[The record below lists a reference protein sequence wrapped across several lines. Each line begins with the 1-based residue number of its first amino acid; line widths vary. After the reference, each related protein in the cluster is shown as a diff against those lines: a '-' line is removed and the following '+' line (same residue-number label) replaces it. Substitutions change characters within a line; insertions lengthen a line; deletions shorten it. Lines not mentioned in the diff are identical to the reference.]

1 MAKLAIVIPTYHT
14 VSTAFFTNFLG
25 LDRKGVTITSTIVS
39 QGVYVAAAMRGFRE
53 DLLREDKHFDR
64 MLVIEADMILPR
76 DALQKH
82 ASYTEPIVGGAYFM
96 HHYPYAPI
104 FTAPDDT
111 NKYHRTWDIN
121 ELAHM
126 LDNPAL
132 YESGNIG
139 FGCTSIRRDVLEDW
153 PADEPSF
160 ANLLGRTADGR
171 ACELGHDV
179 AFHLRARALG
189 WKSFVDTSLL
199 CGQLTETTVTVA
211 EHDRAFANVVK
222 EMQEGKPQP
231 SATPTNNGEW
241 VNKLASGM
249 GIPSIGRPKVDGEFV
264 G

>member
-14 VSTAFFTNFLG
+14 VSSAFFTNFLG
-25 LDRKGVTITSTIVS
+25 LDRSGVTITSTIVS
-39 QGVYVAAAMRGFRE
+39 QGVYVAAAMRGFAE
-53 DLLREDKHFDR
+53 DLLKQDKHFDR
-64 MLVIEADMILPR
+64 MLVLECDMIMPR
-76 DALQKH
+76 DALQRH
-82 ASYTEPIVGGAYFM
+82 ASYTEPIVGAAYFM

-111 NKYHRTWDIN
+111 YDPPYHRTWDIN

-126 LDNPAL
+126 LDNPGL

-153 PADEPSF
+153 PADEPRF

-189 WKSFVDTSLL
+189 WKSFVDTGLL
-199 CGQLTETTVTVA
+199 CGQLTETTITVK
-211 EHDRAFANVVK
+211 EHTAAFADVVRRIDAGD
-222 EMQEGKPQP
+222 ESVP
-231 SATPTNNGEW
+231 SRTPTNNGEW
-241 VNKLASGM
+241 TNKLAAGM
-249 GIPSIGRPKVDGEFV
+249 GIPNIGKPGDFV